1 VGTDVVVVG
10 GGIAGVSAAYHL
22 ATAGLDVVLVEAEA
36 ALAHHTTGRSA
47 AQYLATYGGAVNQ
60 VLTVASRAF
69 FDDPPAGLVDA
80 PLLQPVPF
88 LSIGGPDERAELA
101 AAAAAAAAV
110 VSSVR
115 LLSAA
120 EAVACCPVLRPELLG
135 GAVLEPEAMDIDVM
149 ALHQGFVRGA
159 VAAGALVRR
168 SAPVVAIDRVAERWH
183 VAVGAETLTA
193 DVVVNAAGAWGDRI
207 AGLAGLEPL
216 GLQPLRRTAFTT
228 SVPVDTHGWPLVHP
242 LDGTFYFKPEAGG
255 QLLCSLADETPSEPC
270 DARPE
275 ELDIALTIERVNTA
289 TTLAIS
295 TVRSSWAGLRTFAP
309 DRNPVIGPEPSVPS
323 FVWMVGQ
330 GGTGIQT
337 APAAGRAL
345 AALVLHGELPG
356 ELLAA
361 GLTTS
366 ALARRD

>member
-1 VGTDVVVVG
+1 VGTDIVVVG

-22 ATAGLDVVLVEAEA
+22 AMAGLDVVLVEAEA

-60 VLTVASRAF
+60 ALTVASRAF

-88 LSIGGPDERAELA
+88 LSIGGPDERAALA

-275 ELDIALTIERVNTA
+275 ELDIALTIERINTA

>member
-1 VGTDVVVVG
+1 
-10 GGIAGVSAAYHL
+10 
-22 ATAGLDVVLVEAEA
+22 
-36 ALAHHTTGRSA
+36 
-47 AQYLATYGGAVNQ
+47 
-60 VLTVASRAF
+60 
-69 FDDPPAGLVDA
+69 
-80 PLLQPVPF
+80 
-88 LSIGGPDERAELA
+88 
-101 AAAAAAAAV
+101 
-110 VSSVR
+110 
-115 LLSAA
+115 
-120 EAVACCPVLRPELLG
+120 
-135 GAVLEPEAMDIDVM
+135 
-149 ALHQGFVRGA
+149 
-159 VAAGALVRR
+159 VRR